1 MQTTP
6 TPPPSGGGIWE
17 AFFPLM
23 IAIFASVLAIN
34 DLMADNV
41 ASLQLKL
48 GNQRNDA
55 FQWFQSKGI
64 KEIVV
69 RGQHDLLKVLVD
81 SGSIS
86 DSKKEVLDKQ
96 LDQLNRKAKKYKM
109 EKTEILLG
117 SEKVGKENWI
127 QDIDGELGK
136 IIGAKE
142 YDSSLEILDD
152 AEDQFDYAS
161 MLLQISM
168 VLGAVGMMLNK
179 KKTKVIFFCTTII
192 IGVIGATFT
201 VQAQLQSLTS
211 PFFK

>member
-1 MQTTP
+1 MNAG
-6 TPPPSGGGIWE
+6 SSEGNGLWE
-17 AFFPLM
+17 AFFPLI

-86 DSKKEVLDKQ
+86 ENKREVLDAH
-96 LDQLNRKAKKYKM
+96 LDKLAKKAKKYKS
-109 EKTEILLG
+109 EKKEILLG
-117 SEKVGKENWI
+117 SEKVGKEKLI
-127 QDIDGELGK
+127 QDIDGELGR
-136 IIGAKE
+136 
-142 YDSSLEILDD
+142 SS
-152 AEDQFDYAS
+152 APKS
-161 MLLQISM
+161 MTQ
-168 VLGAVGMMLNK
+168 V
-179 KKTKVIFFCTTII
+179 
-192 IGVIGATFT
+192 
-201 VQAQLQSLTS
+201 
-211 PFFK
+211 